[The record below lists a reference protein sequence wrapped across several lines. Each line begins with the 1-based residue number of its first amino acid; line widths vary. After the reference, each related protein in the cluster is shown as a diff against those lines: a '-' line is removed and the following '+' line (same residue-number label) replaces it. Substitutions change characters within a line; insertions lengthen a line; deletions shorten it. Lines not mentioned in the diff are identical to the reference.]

1 MAMVCYSEGKLQWLS
16 IQNHALFKTK
26 LKLLILQMK
35 YSNLANVSAFLLAI
49 QVNFAGFKSILYS
62 FFPVVCS
69 DDYFLL
75 FVFLH

>member
-1 MAMVCYSEGKLQWLS
+1 M
-16 IQNHALFKTK
+16 
-26 LKLLILQMK
+26 LILQMK
-35 YSNLANVSAFLLAI
+35 CSNLANVSAFLLAI

-69 DDYFLL
+69 DDYFLV

>member
-1 MAMVCYSEGKLQWLS
+1 
-16 IQNHALFKTK
+16 
-26 LKLLILQMK
+26 MK

-69 DDYFLL
+69 DDYFLQ